1 MMCVH
6 RVCVCVHVQGVEPD
20 KYTRQAMESA
30 GAAAAMLKIGGILG
44 TFSSR
49 FKSRLAEAVFFFKGQ
64 TNCSIFFW
72 ALLKPSP
79 TRCWSFLLY
88 VSFFLMVS
96 FLCMSLSLSLSL
108 VDHVPLCRIAC
119 GTHTKMQ
126 CQKRPSTV
134 SKETYALSV
143 FPAPAPVISGV
154 CTPLHARS
162 F

>member
-72 ALLKPSP
+72 ALLKPP
-79 TRCWSFLLY
+79 RQLGAGPFAICVFLSHGLVSLY
-88 VSFFLMVS
+88 VSVS
-96 FLCMSLSLSLSL
+96 
-108 VDHVPLCRIAC
+108 
-119 GTHTKMQ
+119 
-126 CQKRPSTV
+126 V
-134 SKETYALSV
+134 S
-143 FPAPAPVISGV
+143 G
-154 CTPLHARS
+154 
-162 F
+162 